1 MPENS
6 IVYAVAVVSAVVL
19 FGIGYLLG
27 YINGST
33 DGNSEGY
40 DKGRKSRDHEWQQG
54 REQLMLSATK
64 AGVASYVLNET
75 TGKVEF
81 QWKEVKKNA

>member
-1 MPENS
+1 MPDS
-6 IVYAVAVVSAVVL
+6 AMVYVVAAVALIFVSGLCWV
-19 FGIGYLLG
+19 IGYAQGIHEGTADG
-27 YINGST
+27 Y
-33 DGNSEGY
+33 ER
-40 DKGRKSRDHEWQQG
+40 GRKSRDHEWQQG